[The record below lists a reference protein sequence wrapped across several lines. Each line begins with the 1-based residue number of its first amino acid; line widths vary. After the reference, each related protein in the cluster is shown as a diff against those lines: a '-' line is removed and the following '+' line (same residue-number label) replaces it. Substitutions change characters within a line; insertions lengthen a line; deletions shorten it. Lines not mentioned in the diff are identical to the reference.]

1 MKQQKALTNATFV
14 EEDFF
19 NLSLKDTLIYIDP
32 PYKNSKKF
40 KVPFDYD
47 KFWDKAQE
55 LADNNI
61 VLVSEQ
67 TIPDDVDYEILF
79 DKATTT
85 MWNQKDCTVRRE
97 YLIRLNP

>member
-55 LADNNI
+55 LSKNNI
-61 VLVSEQ
+61 VLISEQ
-67 TIPDDVDYEILF
+67 IIPDDVEILMT
-79 DKATTT
+79 KEIKMT
-85 MWNQKDCTVRRE
+85 MNAKGNYKSRTE
-97 YLIRLNP
+97 YLVKV